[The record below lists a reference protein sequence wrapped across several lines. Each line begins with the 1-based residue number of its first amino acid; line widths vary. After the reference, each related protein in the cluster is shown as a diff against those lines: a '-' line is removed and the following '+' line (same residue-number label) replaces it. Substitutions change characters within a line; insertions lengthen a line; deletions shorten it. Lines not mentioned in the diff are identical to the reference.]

1 MEKKYIKP
9 ITKFQAIDSEEMLAG
24 SLQGDNNPSNP
35 ASVPVNNSYNG
46 SEPQLGKDNIWA
58 SQANDWED

>member
-24 SLQGDNNPSNP
+24 SLQGDTEESTP
-35 ASVPVNNSYNG
+35 ANVDVREVYNR
-46 SEPQLGKDNIWA
+46 SATQLGKENFWTEQKDI
-58 SQANDWED
+58 WED